1 MLWSIPISNEDI
13 VTTTPLGVR
22 AITHVFFQDKNG
34 GIFTYKNKPDTV
46 SITIDGRQVCKD
58 VPVLPF
64 CTSTTFGK
72 NRHHWQDVALE
83 VGLNVDFSEIRISA
97 GEKANDYNVVFV
109 TSDKEVDALKGFEYV
124 EWRKINVKHI
134 YTNDEAGAIAA
145 ACWDKIASS
154 EDAVT
159 YTVTETRTV
168 VDETTGEVSQVE
180 ETVTKSM
187 PLKELWAKAVARCDR
202 NSFPAFNA
210 GEEDAEAWSAFKSKG
225 TETYPAVLK
234 SNYVVIEFAIDEVSS
249 WEWKIG
255 ANMGSKEE
263 WVEQQIAS
271 IKKYGNTLISVS
283 DVEYN
288 FQLDRAP
295 RRFFVAQ
302 YVSQTKTLDEAKPVV
317 PADFHIP
324 FCISSGVVEAVEP
337 RTDMAFYQ
345 TLEGVPPR
353 QAMLEFEEGSITKSV
368 TLTTY
373 NTPMEKLKASATD
386 VNSVGTWEILLIFI
400 YRKLV

>member
-34 GIFTYKNKPDTV
+34 GIFTYKNRPDTV

-97 GEKANDYNVVFV
+97 GDRANDYNVVFV

-134 YTNDEAGAIAA
+134 YTDEEASAIAA
-145 ACWDKIASS
+145 TRWDEIANS
-154 EDAVT
+154 EDAVS
-159 YTVTETRTV
+159 YKVTETRTV
-168 VDETTGEVSQVE
+168 VDETTGAVSQVE
-180 ETVTKSM
+180 EEVTKSM
-187 PLKELWAKAVARCDR
+187 SLKELWAKAVARY
-202 NSFPAFNA
+202 NSNTRRVEFES
-210 GEEDAEAWSAFKSKG
+210 GDETGKAWSEFYSNGSA
-225 TETYPAVLK
+225 TY
-234 SNYVVIEFAIDEVSS
+234 SRENGCIYFAIDEVSS
-249 WEWKIG
+249 WKWTIG
-255 ANMGSKEE
+255 ENMGSKEE
-263 WVEQQIAS
+263 WVGQQIEN
-271 IKKYGNTLISVS
+271 IKKFGNSLISVS

-302 YVSQTKTLDEAKPVV
+302 YVSQTKTLAEAKPVV

-324 FCISSGVVEAVEP
+324 FCISSGVMEAVEP
-337 RTDMAFYQ
+337 KTDLAFYQ

-353 QAMLEFEEGSITKSV
+353 QAMLEFEDGTMTKSV

-373 NTPMEKLKASATD
+373 STPMEKLKASATD
-386 VNSVGTWEILLIFI
+386 VGSVGTWEILLIFI